1 MTPFDV
7 PPPVLKIPGE
17 PAMDEPA
24 FTAAGLAV
32 PVPPLTLDQ
41 ECAAALA
48 RFQRQ
53 PELAALPVVDDDGR
67 VAGLLERGRLL
78 PDGGGE
84 EGGRRLVS
92 DAMDPHPLLIEGA
105 TPLAEIGRRLAKLK
119 PAALVT
125 GFLVVEQGRYLG
137 VGTVTGLMARSA
149 EQTELRARQLEEA
162 RRQAEQAIRA
172 KTAFLANMSHEIR
185 TPLTA
190 MMGFAELLEQEVLG
204 PHAIPLYREYARDIA
219 ESGRHLME
227 LINDLLDL
235 SKADADRLELVD
247 GTVDVV
253 RVTIGTAR
261 LLAERASRHGVSIAT
276 EVPLDLPPLRADER
290 KLRQM
295 LLNLLSNAVK
305 FTPINGVVTLGA
317 RMAAD
322 GALWLSVHDTGIGM
336 TGEELGKAL
345 EPWGQV
351 DSALA
356 RSQIGTGLG
365 LPLTKRLIELHGGRL
380 DVVSRRDEGTTMS
393 LVFPAERVGRG

>member
-1 MTPFDV
+1 MKPFDV
-7 PPPVLKIPGE
+7 PPPVLKNPAE

-32 PVPPLTLDQ
+32 PVPPLTPDQ

-53 PELAALPVVDDDGR
+53 PELAALPVVDGDGR

-78 PDGGGE
+78 PDGEG
-84 EGGRRLVS
+84 EGGGRLLVS
-92 DAMDPHPLLIEGA
+92 AAMDPHPLLIEGA

-125 GFLVVEQGRYLG
+125 GFLVAEQGRYLG